1 MEKNK
6 TKDTYYMLL
15 DKNHHKIFASEFK
28 SRVSTF
34 DNFDDA
40 LEVMN
45 KIPEAKH
52 IVKIEETIIWDED
65 GEDKE

>member
-6 TKDTYYMLL
+6 TEDTYYMLL
-15 DKNHHKIFASEFK
+15 NKNHCKIFGSELK
-28 SRVSTF
+28 TKVSTF

-52 IVKIEETIIWDED
+52 IVKIEETIIWD
-65 GEDKE
+65 KE

>member
-6 TKDTYYMLL
+6 TEDTYYMLL
-15 DKNHHKIFASEFK
+15 DEDNHKIFSMEPKAI
-28 SRVSTF
+28 TF

-52 IVKIEETIIWDED
+52 IIKVEETIIWD
-65 GEDKE
+65 KE

>member
-1 MEKNK
+1 MKKNK

-15 DKNHHKIFASEFK
+15 DKDNRKIFGSELK
-28 SRVSTF
+28 TELSTF

-52 IVKIEETIIWDED
+52 IVKIEETIIWD
-65 GEDKE
+65 KE